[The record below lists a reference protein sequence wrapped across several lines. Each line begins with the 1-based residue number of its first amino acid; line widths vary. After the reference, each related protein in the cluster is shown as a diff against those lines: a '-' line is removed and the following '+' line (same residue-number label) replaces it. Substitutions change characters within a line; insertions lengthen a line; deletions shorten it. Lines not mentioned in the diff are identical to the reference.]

1 MNDVENAPS
10 PMARKSSVLAPRK
23 KSGLSA
29 RNTNI
34 QQEAG
39 SNSKGSKGS
48 KAIECTPRSK
58 RSTLSSSSSFAAAS
72 PVGWSGSLSM
82 LLDADEDEVFFGTPK
97 AAENTKANKLKKR
110 RNTMLYN
117 CEVRDVYALPSSSSL
132 FIFWL
137 QRFMIYSRTEVH
149 VRGVC
154 LASLPKCE
162 AWCCCGRRDLGGG
175 SKEEQNK
182 RYNC

>member
-117 CEVRDVYALPSSSSL
+117 CEVRDVICPSFPPPL
-132 FIFWL
+132 YLYFGCNVL
-137 QRFMIYSRTEVH
+137 
-149 VRGVC
+149 
-154 LASLPKCE
+154 
-162 AWCCCGRRDLGGG
+162 
-175 SKEEQNK
+175 
-182 RYNC
+182 